1 LSYCSRSEA
10 GLEIL
15 EHWRCERDSR
25 AQGDGEAIVRCGER
39 VRRVFSFIRHRSASG
54 RKVKISALG
63 KTRNGLIIDRTMR
76 LLRYGA
82 SAAGFVAAVAS

>member
-1 LSYCSRSEA
+1 
-10 GLEIL
+10 
-15 EHWRCERDSR
+15 
-25 AQGDGEAIVRCGER
+25 
-39 VRRVFSFIRHRSASG
+39 VFSFIKHRSASG

-82 SAAGFVAAVAS
+82 SAACFVAAVAS